1 MHIQHLHQPFEIE
14 LMVAEQCPVKAH
26 KHTFFEIV
34 FILEGRGA
42 YIINGQHHTYA
53 KDDIFVI
60 IPEHGHYTVVEV
72 ITTFVFIRF
81 SHNTLLERTP
91 ARVTEPEWIYRLEYI
106 FANQHKLCDHPGKQT
121 KTLLRALVVTL
132 VDESG
137 RRHHSDSALISQ
149 LIMTLLMV
157 TIREI
162 DHLPMPVASPGKSA
176 VRSITDYIH
185 SNIREPGKL
194 KIESIARHVN
204 MSKNYVSEFF
214 RKHSAQNLQQYIQQY
229 KLSLVEER
237 LLASDLTLS
246 EIAFEFGFAGESH
259 LATTFKKHRG
269 YSPAKFRKQAFATVV
284 GNSAAAVE

>member
-1 MHIQHLHQPFEIE
+1 EIE
-14 LMVAEQCPVKAH
+14 LMVAGECPVKAH

-34 FILEGRGA
+34 FILEGRGS
-42 YIINGQHHTYA
+42 YIINGQHHAYA

-60 IPEHGHYTVVEV
+60 IPEHGHHTIVKE

-81 SHNTLLERTP
+81 SQNGLLEETP
-91 ARVTEPEWIYRLEYI
+91 AHAAEPEWMHRLEYI
-106 FANQHKLCDHPGKQT
+106 FANQHKLSDHQGKQT
-121 KTLLRALVVTL
+121 KTLLRALVSTL
-132 VDESG
+132 VDESE
-137 RRHHSDSALISQ
+137 RKYRSDPAFISQ
-149 LIMTLLMV
+149 LIRTLLMV

-162 DHLPMPVASPGKSA
+162 DDSIVPLVVPGKSA

-185 SNIREPGKL
+185 SNIREPEKL
-194 KIESIARHVN
+194 KIESIAQHVN
-204 MSKNYVSEFF
+204 MSKNYVSEYF
-214 RKHSAQNLQQYIQQY
+214 RKHSAQSLQQYIHRY

-269 YSPAKFRKQAFATVV
+269 HSPAKFRK
-284 GNSAAAVE
+284 NAVASVSRNKTAPAN